1 MIAVGIGQCSGILP
15 GGAVLV
21 SNMINRTPMTN
32 ETHFDRRPAA
42 ALSDPLIDR
51 ATDIIAAFLSK
62 NSVDSGQLPELI
74 RQVYATLKSLN
85 EAPVEEDHSKPKPAV
100 SPKKS
105 VFHDYIIC
113 LEDGKK
119 LKMLKRYLQTRYS
132 MTPDEY
138 RAKWGLPSDYPMVA
152 PGYAERRSAVAK
164 EIGLG
169 RRTSAG
175 GRGRRKA
182 VSA

>member
-1 MIAVGIGQCSGILP
+1 MTTETAS
-15 GGAVLV
+15 
-21 SNMINRTPMTN
+21 RTTL
-32 ETHFDRRPAA
+32 
-42 ALSDPLIDR
+42 LSDPLIDKT
-51 ATDIIAAFLSK
+51 TDIIAAFLSK
-62 NSVDSGQLPELI
+62 NSVDSSQLSELI
-74 RQVYATLKSLN
+74 RQVHGTLKSLTDL
-85 EAPVEEDHSKPKPAV
+85 PVEEDHGKAKPAV

-119 LKMLKRYLQTRYS
+119 LKMLKRYLQTRYQ

-169 RRTSAG
+169 RRTPIS
-175 GRGRRKA
+175 GRGRRKSVPA
-182 VSA
+182 

>member
-1 MIAVGIGQCSGILP
+1 MTIE
-15 GGAVLV
+15 
-21 SNMINRTPMTN
+21 SNY
-32 ETHFDRRPAA
+32 DRRPVTAI
-42 ALSDPLIDR
+42 SDPLIDKT
-51 ATDIIAAFLSK
+51 TDIIASFLSK
-62 NSVDSGQLPELI
+62 NSVDSSQLPELI
-74 RQVYATLKSLN
+74 RQVHGTLKSLT
-85 EAPVEEDHSKPKPAV
+85 EAPAEEEQGKQKPAV

-119 LKMLKRYLQTRYS
+119 LKMLKRYLQTRFH

-169 RRTSAG
+169 RRTPAG
-175 GRGRRKA
+175 GRGRKKA